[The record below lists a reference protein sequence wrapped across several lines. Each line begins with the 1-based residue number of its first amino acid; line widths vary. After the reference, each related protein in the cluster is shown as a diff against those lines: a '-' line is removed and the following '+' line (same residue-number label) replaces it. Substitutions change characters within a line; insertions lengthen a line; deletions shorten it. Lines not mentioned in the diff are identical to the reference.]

1 MCFYHAG
8 HEEFKD
14 FFSLEDGVM
23 YCNDVCSVMEILG
36 HEYNQD
42 QWSLFTESSKVRMK
56 VVLLHNVNRFPFLWL
71 MQPT

>member
-1 MCFYHAG
+1 MCFYHG
-8 HEEFKD
+8 RHEEFKD
-14 FFSLEDGVM
+14 FFSQEDGIVF
-23 YCNDVCSVMEILG
+23 CNDVWSFMEVIG

-42 QWSLFTESSKVRMK
+42 QWRLFTESSKVRMK